1 MYDKTTQENKV
12 TKTMKEQDVKYKTQ
26 EYKSLDK
33 TITELTS
40 DKDTASIELSAVMEY
55 CGKLKDRCVAKP
67 ETYAERARR
76 RDAEIAGLKDALS
89 ILEEETAFVQCKKGR
104 GHAFLG

>member
-1 MYDKTTQENKV
+1 MP
-12 TKTMKEQDVKYKTQ
+12 
-26 EYKSLDK
+26 
-33 TITELTS
+33 
-40 DKDTASIELSAVMEY
+40 DTAHQ
-55 CGKLKDRCVAKP
+55 DVAKP